1 MVELLQ
7 SELWKQT
14 KDNEA
19 INQFNY
25 INLYI
30 INQQIFDYLF

>member
-1 MVELLQ
+1 MVKLLQ